1 MASTV
6 VIVVIPDVGD
16 ALDELTLRGPVWLAA
31 TDENRVTAH
40 RVRQRY
46 PERSITTFTISPGMP
61 PESQVLGVLPD
72 VELHHG
78 PSSQVPP
85 WDRLEIQGTSI
96 TSALRSALEEFGA
109 TSFRDVAGGF
119 QAVRSSDRAA

>member
-6 VIVVIPDVGD
+6 VIVVVPDVGD

-40 RVRQRY
+40 GARQRY
-46 PERSITTFTISPGMP
+46 PERSITTFTTSPGMP
-61 PESQVLGVLPD
+61 PESQVLAVLGD

-78 PSSQVPP
+78 PYSQMPP
-85 WDRLEIQGTSI
+85 WDRLEIQGASL
-96 TSALRSALEEFGA
+96 TSALRSALEEFGI
-109 TSFRDVAGGF
+109 TSFRSISGGF
-119 QAVRSSDRAA
+119 QGERPSGRAA